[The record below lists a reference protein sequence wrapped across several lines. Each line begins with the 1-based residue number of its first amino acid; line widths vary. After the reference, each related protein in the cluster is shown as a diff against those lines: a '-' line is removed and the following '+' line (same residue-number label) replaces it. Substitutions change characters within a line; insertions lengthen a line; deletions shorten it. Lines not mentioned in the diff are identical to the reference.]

1 MIRKIFGPGK
11 LTALI
16 TIGLI
21 LFCYSCTPGSCYD
34 ETEAKIKASFFMSDN
49 SANEA
54 PDSVTIFGIN
64 TDSLLYNKST
74 GIRQAL
80 LPLDPSTESCTFVIR
95 INGINDTVTFQYNPY
110 THFLSKECGYT
121 YYYDLGQPVTTGNI
135 INRITITKN
144 IITTQS
150 EENIRIYY

>member
-80 LPLDPSTESCTFVIR
+80 LPLDPSTESCTFVIKIGR
-95 INGINDTVTFQYNPY
+95 ASCRERV
-110 THFLSKECGYT
+110 
-121 YYYDLGQPVTTGNI
+121 
-135 INRITITKN
+135 
-144 IITTQS
+144 
-150 EENIRIYY
+150 